1 MKFGCDTMSNMKI
14 DGFEMCKVQNGQAL
28 EFQEGLNIVV
38 FLDSLL
44 ERKSLRP
51 LDCLLNWKEEFQ
63 MLGIP
68 VVILSPERVNYM
80 EDAVFQY
87 GFDSQRACFKYWN
100 VLKNKSV
107 FGKEHEII
115 YASMLVFDG
124 NTKIYQAQSISDS
137 SLEKMLI
144 YLSKIWAKKFQKKC
158 EKKFDK
164 R

>member
-1 MKFGCDTMSNMKI
+1 MSNMKI
-14 DGFEMCKVQNGQAL
+14 DGFEMCKAQNGQAL

-51 LDCLLNWKEEFQ
+51 LDCLLNW
-63 MLGIP
+63 
-68 VVILSPERVNYM
+68 
-80 EDAVFQY
+80 
-87 GFDSQRACFKYWN
+87 
-100 VLKNKSV
+100 
-107 FGKEHEII
+107 KEHEII